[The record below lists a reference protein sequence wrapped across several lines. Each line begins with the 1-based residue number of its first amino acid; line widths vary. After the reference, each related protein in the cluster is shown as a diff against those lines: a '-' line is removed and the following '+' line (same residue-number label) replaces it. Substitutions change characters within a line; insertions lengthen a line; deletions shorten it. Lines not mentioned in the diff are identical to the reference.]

1 MTAPLAAFTR
11 HDIADYLSALI
22 GVYTL
27 IIFAWV
33 IVSLLLSFG
42 VRIPYSRPLNA
53 VIEFL
58 RVLAEPPLRALR
70 RVLPMLGPLD
80 LSPMVAILGLQLVGG
95 ALVSAVN
102 GG

>member
-1 MTAPLAAFTR
+1 MSLPLAAVTR

-33 IVSLLLSFG
+33 VVSLLLSFG
-42 VRIPYSRPLNA
+42 VRIPYNRPLNA

-58 RVLAEPPLRALR
+58 RALAEPLLRAIR
-70 RVLPMLGPLD
+70 RVLPMVGPLD
-80 LSPMVAILGLQLVGG
+80 LSPMVAILALQLLGG
-95 ALVSAVN
+95 ALVSAVD
-102 GG
+102 GR

>member
-1 MTAPLAAFTR
+1 MSAPLAVTR
-11 HDIADYLSALI
+11 HDIASFLAALI

-33 IVSLLLSFG
+33 IVGLLLSFG

-58 RVLAEPPLRALR
+58 RALAEPPLRAIR
-70 RVLPMLGPLD
+70 RVLPMVGPLD
-80 LSPMVAILGLQLVGG
+80 LSPMVAILALQLVGG
-95 ALVSAVN
+95 VVVSAVD
-102 GG
+102 GR

>member
-1 MTAPLAAFTR
+1 MSAPLAAFGR
-11 HDIADYLSALI
+11 HDIAGYLAALI

-33 IVSLLLSFG
+33 ILSLLLSFG

-58 RVLAEPPLRALR
+58 RVLAEPPLRAIR
-70 RVLPMLGPLD
+70 RVLPMVGPLD
-80 LSPMVAILGLQLVGG
+80 LSPMVAILALQLLGG
-95 ALVSAVN
+95 ALVRAVN
-102 GG
+102 GR